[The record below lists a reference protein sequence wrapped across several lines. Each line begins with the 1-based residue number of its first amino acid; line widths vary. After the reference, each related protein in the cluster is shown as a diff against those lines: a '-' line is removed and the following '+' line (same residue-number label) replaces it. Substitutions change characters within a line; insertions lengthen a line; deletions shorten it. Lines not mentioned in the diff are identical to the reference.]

1 MKWLV
6 KALLGGW
13 YLLGAEDR
21 RKQKRGLVAEGCAA
35 AGGMKGENSMERQWV
50 ADGIAAEREV
60 GRRYS
65 HLDHVRESGFE
76 DAAVGSRRRWDLDG

>member
-1 MKWLV
+1 MNWLV

-35 AGGMKGENSMERQWV
+35 ADGMKGENSMER
-50 ADGIAAEREV
+50 
-60 GRRYS
+60 
-65 HLDHVRESGFE
+65 
-76 DAAVGSRRRWDLDG
+76 

>member
-21 RKQKRGLVAEGCAA
+21 RKQKRGLVAVDCAA
-35 AGGMKGENSMERQWV
+35 AAGMKGNSMERWWV

-60 GRRYS
+60 GRYYS
-65 HLDHVRESGFE
+65 HLDHERGSGFE
-76 DAAVGSRRRWDLDG
+76 NAAVGSRRIWD

>member
-13 YLLGAEDR
+13 YLLEAEDR
-21 RKQKRGLVAEGCAA
+21 RKQKRGLVAVGCAG
-35 AGGMKGENSMERQWV
+35 AGGMKGNSMEWCWV

-60 GRRYS
+60 GRY
-65 HLDHVRESGFE
+65 
-76 DAAVGSRRRWDLDG
+76 